1 VSCASASP
9 VDSDPTLC
17 CVLGV
22 EIVQWSSWEGGRE
35 DRGREQS
42 RWCFV
47 AREDEDDRESWSIN
61 RERKRACVPH
71 SSEDALADTS

>member
-42 RWCFV
+42 RADGVLWRGKTRMTEKV
-47 AREDEDDRESWSIN
+47 GQLTESE
-61 RERKRACVPH
+61 RERVCPIAVK
-71 SSEDALADTS
+71 